1 MKFQSSGKVIIF
13 QKFNNQ
19 WAGFQPSYQIVNNQL
34 VGYQQLSWQPGAF
47 SITCQQWYIH
57 WCVLCFHILVLY
69 ISYML
74 YFNHSSCQM
83 IPHYHVSFVDTIIFT
98 HTGPHTLLISSL
110 FSSSLPILSLTSS
123 VHWHASTWV
132 SSLKRKTSIEKKKE
146 KSYLLKMLIL
156 TRCVCGHI
164 HCKEGN
170 QNYSHGLESLY
181 LSPHS
186 FMFLWWAFQ
195 VCEVISKG
203 FFFLISKFL
212 KHS

>member
-1 MKFQSSGKVIIF
+1 MFCVFTFWCFISATCFILTILLARWFPIIMF
-13 QKFNNQ
+13 
-19 WAGFQPSYQIVNNQL
+19 L
-34 VGYQQLSWQPGAF
+34 
-47 SITCQQWYIH
+47 
-57 WCVLCFHILVLY
+57 
-69 ISYML
+69 
-74 YFNHSSCQM
+74 
-83 IPHYHVSFVDTIIFT
+83 FVDTIIFT

-132 SSLKRKTSIEKKKE
+132 SCLKRKTNIEKKE
-146 KSYLLKMLIL
+146 NSYLLKMLIL

-170 QNYSHGLESLY
+170 QNYSHGFESLY
-181 LSPHS
+181 LSPQS

-212 KHS
+212 KHSKFLTN